1 MNIPKPK
8 RDLPDTSNNK
18 DELSEHQII
27 RGVLLD
33 LAQSL
38 INGGGLQ
45 QGDTL
50 GKMHFDAAT
59 ERITRYYATHIE
71 IERLEASE
79 ATGKHILHHIMP
91 NNDEVESYDRA
102 DCLDTFSDIQGYVD
116 ELTAALKAAGEE

>member
-1 MNIPKPK
+1 MNIPKPNH
-8 RDLPDTSNNK
+8 DLPDTSNNK

-59 ERITRYYATHIE
+59 ERITRYYAAHIE
-71 IERLEASE
+71 IERLEATLDEGSR
-79 ATGKHILHHIMP
+79 ARDVAINHRMDTGHDIVLILGAR
-91 NNDEVESYDRA
+91 V
-102 DCLDTFSDIQGYVD
+102 VD
-116 ELTAALKAAGEE
+116 LTAALKAAKGE